1 MTGVNLKTVHEINL
15 IQNGGGERQE
25 FRRSHRRSESF
36 FGEMRV
42 PLKEEKSKAN
52 LIFIL
57 THKLSIVLRDTICGR
72 VEGVCTCRVSCFAT
86 KLVVMM
92 RSSIFILSDMSRAIN
107 AYSVLF
113 VIH

>member
-1 MTGVNLKTVHEINL
+1 MTGVNLKSVYEINL

-25 FRRSHRRSESF
+25 FRRSYRRSESS

-57 THKLSIVLRDTICGR
+57 THKLSIVLRDTST
-72 VEGVCTCRVSCFAT
+72 VLAFLTL
-86 KLVVMM
+86 KKH
-92 RSSIFILSDMSRAIN
+92 
-107 AYSVLF
+107 LF
-113 VIH
+113 VQLLVAELKVCVLVE